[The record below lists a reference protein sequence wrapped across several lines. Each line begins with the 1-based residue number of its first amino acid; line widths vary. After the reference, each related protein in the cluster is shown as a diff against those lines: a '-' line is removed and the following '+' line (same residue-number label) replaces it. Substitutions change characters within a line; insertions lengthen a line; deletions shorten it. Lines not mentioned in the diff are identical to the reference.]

1 MMSEEN
7 IKNEFAQ
14 KCSLFNSF
22 KAFLF
27 FCLIKDKKISNL
39 SLLFDVF
46 RLNFSLDKIKKSKY
60 NLWEQYFTKGARNV
74 VVTPLSKRL
83 KN

>member
-1 MMSEEN
+1 MN
-7 IKNEFAQ
+7 Y
-14 KCSLFNSF
+14 
-22 KAFLF
+22 
-27 FCLIKDKKISNL
+27 KKISNL

-60 NLWEQYFTKGARNV
+60 NLWEQYVTKGARNV